1 MKDGI
6 CKPRDWRVCYV
17 EASLST
23 LSIPHSQPLVPT
35 PYLCPESQS
44 PVFASHWKPP
54 QSESEK
60 LHSWVLSLCIYCLS
74 LISFAYVKNSTMLN
88 RNTLSRV
95 RKQTGG
101 WTKPKES
108 SSRQISY
115 WGYQKPIDIQSVNTW
130 GKGRLQPRA
139 VRVIMSSVC
148 GWFPVG
154 SPPPE
159 KMGDLHPECNH
170 LCICNI

>member
-23 LSIPHSQPLVPT
+23 LGRPHSQPLVPT
-35 PYLCPESQS
+35 SYLCPESQS
-44 PVFASHWKPP
+44 PVWITLETSTARKREVA
-54 QSESEK
+54 QLGTE
-60 LHSWVLSLCIYCLS
+60 LRIYYLSF
-74 LISFAYVKNSTMLN
+74 ISFSYVENSTMLN
-88 RNTLSRV
+88 WNTLSRV

-101 WTKPKES
+101 RTKPKES
-108 SSRQISY
+108 STRQTSY
-115 WGYQKPIDIQSVNTW
+115 WGYQKPIDIQSFNTG

-139 VRVIMSSVC
+139 VRIIMSTVC
-148 GWFPVG
+148 RWFPVA

-159 KMGDLHPECNH
+159 KMGDLHPESNC
-170 LCICNI
+170 LCICSM